1 MKTQLK
7 TDTYQIA
14 ITDID
19 IDSGNPSNFE
29 ISFETT
35 LKAKYLR
42 ATEYFTDGTAA
53 ANDDTACTTTY
64 ELNVAHRHDSG
75 LYYIIQNDRNGDS
88 FDDINDAIR
97 QFGKPVID
105 FVSSACKLLNIPF
118 FASH

>member
-19 IDSGNPSNFE
+19 IDINDPTNYE

-35 LKAKYLR
+35 LTPAYLLT
-42 ATEYFTDGTAA
+42 TEYFTDGTAA

-64 ELNVAHRHDSG
+64 ELNVAHRHDNG
-75 LYYIIQNDRNGDS
+75 LYYIVQFDRNGDC
-88 FDDINDAIR
+88 FDDIDDAIR
-97 QFGKPVID
+97 QFGKPIID

-118 FASH
+118 LPNR